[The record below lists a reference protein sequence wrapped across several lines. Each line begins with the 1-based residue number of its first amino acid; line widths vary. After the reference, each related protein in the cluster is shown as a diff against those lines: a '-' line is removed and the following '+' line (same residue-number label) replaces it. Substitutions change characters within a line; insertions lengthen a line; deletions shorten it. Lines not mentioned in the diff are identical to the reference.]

1 MAGMATDAMCP
12 AIFPPTSWPRGPVE
26 HVVLPSKSHLLLVCV
41 CWQTLKPTLY
51 YLWRLPLRLRIN
63 WEPWW
68 RMHMYV
74 GLHILNGLGVWKVL
88 GKPSVVSPALSISV
102 SLISALIMG
111 LISLEPVLALKVI
124 ITLMH
129 LNLCNFILESFNYVQ
144 QI

>member
-1 MAGMATDAMCP
+1 
-12 AIFPPTSWPRGPVE
+12 
-26 HVVLPSKSHLLLVCV
+26 
-41 CWQTLKPTLY
+41 
-51 YLWRLPLRLRIN
+51 
-63 WEPWW
+63 
-68 RMHMYV
+68 MYV